1 MTFIISRNVFLSP
14 QMLRSARAGKVI
26 NEDDMPPSVFVQK
39 ATPTIDTPPTKQSA
53 PPAAPK
59 PHPQARPPPTSN
71 LINLDD
77 PEFDEFNISEEELAS
92 MAASLVDDRTT
103 AQPEQTS
110 VKTIPSPPKPQPRPP
125 IKSSPAPAPR
135 PRPTPSPHTHQVP
148 APAPPKPTPKQPGGM
163 LDLDDPEFDEFTLTE
178 EDLAAMAS
186 TLVDDRKKPK
196 LDEPLSQTTP
206 TSHVA
211 MDASRGGITS
221 SSQRKP
227 APQPPVVHTKPTQ
240 SLPGRVS
247 APTSSGGGDE
257 KEVVRKL
264 LSERREQ
271 YQRAA
276 KAQKTEAKVREYRLV
291 AAQFARVSKA
301 FEQGQDVDL
310 SQMPGPP
317 PGYRSSFNVDV
328 SKYSPK
334 PQPPQ
339 QASGKPAEGQ
349 SPNSSL
355 SSNAGQEEEE
365 VNPDIPIPKNT
376 LEALEQRI
384 AKYKEGVKSA
394 EEKGES
400 SRVRRLGRIIKSYD
414 AAVKATK
421 AGKPYDYDD
430 LPAPPGYPPIP
441 APKTMKRPMVSP
453 VAPTQSLP
461 VRPAAVAPVRRLA
474 PSINDQQLA
483 FIEQRR
489 SELHTAAR
497 QEQTKGN
504 KEGALH
510 YLKLRK
516 GLDMMLEA
524 AKSGIPINM
533 EEVPL
538 SPFADVSQTKPSS
551 SVLSHLKPAKESDTP
566 TFDLIEK
573 QLQKQIEI
581 CDSNAETYEKMGS
594 TAASLQYQNMSDNCQ
609 RELLA
614 LKGIRSQGLAPPKFT
629 TETRKFI
636 IVNSNTELS
645 SEVCEMEVIRG
656 LNVPKPSGY
665 EEKDMN
671 VYVEIEFPWPV
682 DNSPKQSTDTVK
694 QSCNPEFEGQTFQF
708 AIDRKKI
715 KTMTRAFRRTP
726 VKCGVWQ
733 KRTLR
738 KDVFIG
744 E

>member
-1 MTFIISRNVFLSP
+1 
-14 QMLRSARAGKVI
+14 MLKSARSGKVI
-26 NEDDMPPSVFVQK
+26 VEDDMPTSVFVKQ
-39 ATPTIDTPPTKQSA
+39 APPTLAPPPTKQSA

-59 PHPQARPPPTSN
+59 PHPQARPPPASN

-77 PEFDEFNISEEELAS
+77 PEFEEFNISEDDLAA
-92 MAASLVDDRTT
+92 MAASLVDDRKT
-103 AQPEQTS
+103 AQLKQLS
-110 VKTIPSPPKPQPRPP
+110 SSPPKPQPRPP
-125 IKSSPAPAPR
+125 VKTSPTPTPR
-135 PRPTPSPHTHQVP
+135 PKPTPSPRTHQ
-148 APAPPKPTPKQPGGM
+148 APAPPPPKPAPKQPGGM
-163 LDLDDPEFDEFTLTE
+163 LDLDDPEFDEFTIS
-178 EDLAAMAS
+178 EDELAAMAS
-186 TLVDDRKKPK
+186 MLVDDRKKPK
-196 LDEPLSQTTP
+196 LDEPLPQSTP
-206 TSHVA
+206 RSYVA
-211 MDASRGGITS
+211 MDTSRDGVAASF
-221 SSQRKP
+221 QRKP
-227 APQPPVVHTKPTQ
+227 APQRPVVHTKPTQ
-240 SLPGRVS
+240 SLPSRVS
-247 APTSSGGGDE
+247 EPASSGGGDE
-257 KEVVRKL
+257 KETIRKL

-271 YQRAA
+271 YQHAA
-276 KAQKTEAKVREYRLV
+276 KAQKTEGKVREYRLV

-310 SQMPGPP
+310 SLMPGPP
-317 PGYRSSFNVDV
+317 PGYRSSFNIDV
-328 SKYSPK
+328 SKYAPK
-334 PQPPQ
+334 PQ
-339 QASGKPAEGQ
+339 QANSKPAEGQ

-365 VNPDIPIPKNT
+365 VNPDIPIPKTT

-394 EEKGES
+394 EENGEG

-441 APKTMKRPMVSP
+441 APKMMKRPQMVSAVP
-453 VAPTQSLP
+453 PTQSLP
-461 VRPAAVAPVRRLA
+461 VRPAAVLPVRRLA

-489 SELHTAAR
+489 SELHMAAR

-551 SVLSHLKPAKESDTP
+551 SVLSHLKPATESDDP

-573 QLQKQIEI
+573 QLQKQVEI

-594 TAASLQYQNMSDNCQ
+594 TAASLQYQNMSQNCQ

-614 LKGIRSQGLAPPKFT
+614 LKGIRSQRLAPPKFT
-629 TETRKFI
+629 METRKFV

-645 SEVCEMEVIRG
+645 SQVCEVEVVRG

-665 EEKDMN
+665 EEKDMS
-671 VYVEIEFPWPV
+671 VYVEIEFPWPT
-682 DNSPKQSTDTVK
+682 DNPPKQLTDTVK
-694 QSCNPEFEGQTFQF
+694 QSCNPEFEGQKFQF
-708 AIDRKKI
+708 GIDRKKI
-715 KTMTRAFRRTP
+715 KTMTRTFKRTP
-726 VKCGVWQ
+726 AKCGVWQ

-738 KDVFIG
+738 KDLFIG
-744 E
+744 KCSSFRFVVVVL